1 MPVDPSVS
9 PASPAPRSPDASG
22 APPAPLPALE
32 QALAG
37 LALAGE
43 ASCERRAR
51 RAADEWAAREQCG
64 RNSGALAELRIT
76 WSTEA
81 GECAEA
87 AGEGGEPLPRL
98 PAIWRGLADLS
109 VSASAADGVDAM
121 CSSNAAAE
129 DALPLADLPSA
140 ALPAAVRGEAD
151 ITIPGVRAARTFHA
165 AAATADA
172 AVAAPD
178 DGLGDGGGE
187 SDDGDGAGGFD
198 VQLVRRDARLRD
210 HFEAELE
217 QLNAARERRRR
228 EERSWRAQE
237 EARQQTLA
245 AQTQRLREALALA
258 LDRAAAHT
266 DFVAAERERRWREA
280 RALRVREL
288 SALHQRQAAALAQ
301 AREQQRA
308 EAAEAV
314 MAGAIDASASAAT
327 PLAEQ
332 VRQARLN
339 ECRCFAG
346 GAEGHVPGC
355 VGGAPV
361 VEKDAKAV
369 VGVGA
374 GAGMDA
380 GADAYK
386 NVDTDRL
393 TSGCSFPLTPS
404 LCSAAASLPLIGFTG
419 HSADDSSAGR
429 SGR

>member
-1 MPVDPSVS
+1 MPVDPTVP
-9 PASPAPRSPDASG
+9 PASPAPRSSDASG

-51 RAADEWAAREQCG
+51 RAANEWAAREQCG
-64 RNSGALAELRIT
+64 RNSGALAELRVT
-76 WSTEA
+76 WSA
-81 GECAEA
+81 GDGECAAA
-87 AGEGGEPLPRL
+87 AGEGGEPPPRL
-98 PAIWRGLADLS
+98 LAMSDRALASVS
-109 VSASAADGVDAM
+109 VSASAANGVGAM
-121 CSSNAAAE
+121 SPSNAAAE
-129 DALPLADLPSA
+129 VALPAA
-140 ALPAAVRGEAD
+140 ALPAAVRDEAV
-151 ITIPGVRAARTFHA
+151 IALPGVRAARTFHA
-165 AAATADA
+165 AAAA
-172 AVAAPD
+172 AATTVAAPD
-178 DGLGDGGGE
+178 ESLSDGGGE

-198 VQLVRRDARLRD
+198 LQLVRRDARLRD
-210 HFEAELE
+210 RFEAELE

-258 LDRAAAHT
+258 LDRAAAHAN
-266 DFVAAERERRWREA
+266 FVAAERERRRREA
-280 RALRVREL
+280 RALLVREL

-308 EAAEAV
+308 EAAEAA

-339 ECRCFAG
+339 ECRCFAS

-361 VEKDAKAV
+361 VAKDAKAG

-380 GADAYK
+380 GADANK
-386 NVDTDRL
+386 NVATDRL

-419 HSADDSSAGR
+419 DSADDSSAGR